1 MYLDEWQGLCFHS
14 VRIVRLEHSRML
26 REISSPPRMEQVL
39 GSGITIA
46 GRHFDFLA
54 FSTSQLKEHSTWF
67 FAPVAELTADRVRNW
82 MGDFQG
88 IKCVAK
94 YAARMG
100 QCFSSTLD
108 TVEVPVSQILLP
120 TLAN

>member
-1 MYLDEWQGLCFHS
+1 
-14 VRIVRLEHSRML
+14 
-26 REISSPPRMEQVL
+26 MEQIL

-54 FSTSQLKEHSTWF
+54 FSTSQLKEHSAWF
-67 FAPVAELTADRVRNW
+67 LAPVAELTADTVRSW

-108 TVEVPVSQILLP
+108 TVEVLVSQIPLQS
-120 TLAN
+120 LAH

>member
-1 MYLDEWQGLCFHS
+1 MED
-14 VRIVRLEHSRML
+14 ILERGVTVGQ
-26 REISSPPRMEQVL
+26 RRFE
-39 GSGITIA
+39 
-46 GRHFDFLA
+46 FLA
-54 FSTSQLKEHSTWF
+54 FSTSQLKEHSVWA
-67 FAPVAELTADRVRNW
+67 FAPLEAAEGQPRLSTDDVRNW

-108 TVEVPVSQILLP
+108 TVELLVGTSAP
-120 TLAN
+120 DLASPGFGAD